1 MTAKRI
7 NEGDMKRLAAIV
19 GFSIFCLW
27 MNVWAADEPVSFSG
41 TYIIDNAKSDA
52 VARMVMGPGNSG
64 VGDVSRGGGGFGGGF
79 GGGMPGGGF
88 GGGMPG
94 GGMPGG
100 GMGGPGGAGAGKGPQ
115 APQNPSPLT
124 IEQTESEMKITS
136 IMKGM
141 DGKEAPIIE
150 NYTLDE
156 KKLEE
161 MVQAPF
167 STEKVKKTTKAKLK
181 KNKFRV
187 DIVTAGVPPQPQTSL
202 KKEYELSKDGKTLT
216 LEVSNDMGMF
226 QSIQKLVYNKQ

>member
-1 MTAKRI
+1 
-7 NEGDMKRLAAIV
+7 MKRLAAIV
-19 GFSIFCLW
+19 VFPIFCLW

-41 TYIIDNAKSDA
+41 TWIIDNAKSDA
-52 VARMVMGPGNSG
+52 VARMIMGPGNSG
-64 VGDVSRGGGGFGGGF
+64 VGDVSMGGGGFGGGF

-88 GGGMPG
+88 GGGMGGPG
-94 GGMPGG
+94 GA
-100 GMGGPGGAGAGKGPQ
+100 GMGGPGGAGKGPQ

-124 IEQTESEMKITS
+124 IEQTENVMKITS

-150 NYTLDE
+150 SFTLDE

-187 DIVTAGVPPQPQTSL
+187 DVVTAGVPPQPQTSM

-216 LEVSNDMGMF
+216 LEVTNDMGMF
-226 QSIQKLVYNKQ
+226 QSIQKLVYKKQ

>member
-1 MTAKRI
+1 
-7 NEGDMKRLAAIV
+7 
-19 GFSIFCLW
+19 
-27 MNVWAADEPVSFSG
+27 
-41 TYIIDNAKSDA
+41 
-52 VARMVMGPGNSG
+52 
-64 VGDVSRGGGGFGGGF
+64 
-79 GGGMPGGGF
+79 
-88 GGGMPG
+88 
-94 GGMPGG
+94 
-100 GMGGPGGAGAGKGPQ
+100 
-115 APQNPSPLT
+115 
-124 IEQTESEMKITS
+124 MKITS

-187 DIVTAGVPPQPQTSL
+187 DIVTAGVPPQPQTNL

-216 LEVSNDMGMF
+216 LEVTNDMGMF
-226 QSIQKLVYNKQ
+226 QSIQKLVYKKQ